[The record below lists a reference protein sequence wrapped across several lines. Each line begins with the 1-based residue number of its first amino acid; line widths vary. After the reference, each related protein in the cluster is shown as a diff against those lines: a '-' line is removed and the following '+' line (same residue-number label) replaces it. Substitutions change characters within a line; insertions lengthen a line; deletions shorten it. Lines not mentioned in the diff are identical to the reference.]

1 MTDRTAAGRSV
12 RILKHRRA
20 IGTIAAAVLLLSV
33 LAAWVYGKVTGG
45 IPEGQAYFYFFD
57 VGQADA
63 AAIVTRD
70 VCVLIDAG
78 SCESEERLCNMLE
91 AAGVHRIDLAVFS
104 HPHEDHIGGAAAVM
118 ENFEVVRALMPAVDN
133 DTQLYQS
140 LCRTAAEHGVEQITA
155 YAGLAIDV
163 GGICVT
169 VLPSVPEKADGNDAS
184 TVVRITYGETSAI
197 YTGDAGEASERT
209 VLTAFGQE
217 FPGCDILKVGH
228 HGSSTSTCDDWI
240 RALSPGYAVISCAE
254 INDYGHPDH
263 GVLRRLAVSGAA
275 VYRTDTDGTVVLIS
289 DGKTVTH
296 MNK

>member
-20 IGTIAAAVLLLSV
+20 IGTIAAAALLLSV
-33 LAAWVYGKVTGG
+33 LAAWIYGKVMGG

-91 AAGVHRIDLAVFS
+91 AAGVHHIDLAVFS

-118 ENFEVVRALMPAVDN
+118 ENFEVVRALMPSGD
-133 DTQLYQS
+133 DGTQLYQR
-140 LCRTAAEHGVEQITA
+140 LCGTAAEHGVEQITA
-155 YAGLAIDV
+155 YAGLAIDI
-163 GGICVT
+163 GEICVT

-184 TVVRITYGETSAI
+184 TVVRITYGGTSAI
-197 YTGDAGEASERT
+197 YTGDAGEASERA
-209 VLTAFGQE
+209 VLTTFGQD
-217 FPGCDILKVGH
+217 FPGCDILKV
-228 HGSSTSTCDDWI
+228 
-240 RALSPGYAVISCAE
+240 
-254 INDYGHPDH
+254 
-263 GVLRRLAVSGAA
+263 
-275 VYRTDTDGTVVLIS
+275 
-289 DGKTVTH
+289 
-296 MNK
+296 